1 MTSDI
6 SPEVGP
12 EPGAWA
18 LASRRNGA
26 SSRGPKTVAG
36 RARSS
41 RNPLKHGLRAPAG
54 AARRRGRERV
64 PRLPSRGAGG
74 ARARRGA
81 ALRGDL
87 GGRRWEPAA
96 LEAALLGRYLG
107 ADALHAGDAQEALGT
122 GLIRDGNGPR
132 ALETLVRYRGSVL
145 AELFRALAALK
156 LLQAESREFPESTAP
171 DAAPAILPPPRA
183 TTERT
188 RESRLD
194 QSLGRDRRVRRP
206 VLAVMRE
213 PGQRWAKKLSI
224 WRRCQTPDRSWKPR
238 WPPLLGSSGVSW
250 GSLAHLRAR

>member
-188 RESRLD
+188 RESTLD
-194 QSLGRDRRVRRP
+194 Q
-206 VLAVMRE
+206 
-213 PGQRWAKKLSI
+213 
-224 WRRCQTPDRSWKPR
+224 
-238 WPPLLGSSGVSW
+238 
-250 GSLAHLRAR
+250 